1 MKFAYTF
8 GCFAVAMSAVTFVG
22 CDSEPTKKGSTGQS
36 SHDDHDHSHDD
47 HDHGDHAGH
56 DHGPAKGSA
65 AKEDAHDHHSHELGP
80 NGGHIEHFREDEA
93 VHFEWAHQDEQQ
105 RIEIHLEEA
114 VSKGAKIESVKID
127 VKLGDQT
134 KSYALEAD
142 EKAKIAGSVFAI
154 KSGELLTSLGA
165 SGTDEKSVTSTLV
178 VKIDGKELTCLLQH
192 DHDHG
197 HNH

>member
-1 MKFAYTF
+1 MKFAYAF
-8 GCFAVAMSAVTFVG
+8 GCFAVALGAATFVG
-22 CDSEPTKKGSTGQS
+22 CDAEPTKKAGSGQAA
-36 SHDDHDHSHDD
+36 HDDHDHEHGDHD
-47 HDHGDHAGH
+47 HDHGAS
-56 DHGPAKGSA
+56 KGSTK
-65 AKEDAHDHHSHELGP
+65 KEDAHDHHSHELGP
-80 NGGHIEHFREDEA
+80 NGGHVEHFREDES
-93 VHFEWAHQDEQQ
+93 VHFEWAHQDDEQ

-134 KSYALEAD
+134 KSYTLDAD

-154 KSGELLTSLGA
+154 KSGELMTALGA

-178 VKIDGKELTCLLQH
+178 VKIDGKDLTCLLQH

-197 HNH
+197 HKH